1 VATFDIE
8 KFTDGDVIIK
18 IGDPADYL
26 YILSE
31 GVVDLLDDKGLV
43 FDQIQKGQ
51 PFGEAAFLDGGF
63 RSATVRAKGNVVCKK
78 IKNDAAARMLDSFSP
93 LLVLIVEAL
102 LLQQI
107 TYRSIKHH
115 GLKPEAR
122 SHFDAPLS

>member
-1 VATFDIE
+1 MTTFNIE
-8 KFTDGDVIIK
+8 NFADGDVIFK
-18 IGDPADYL
+18 IGDPADHL

-31 GVVDLLDDKGLV
+31 GLVDLLDDKGFV

-78 IKNDAAARMLDSFSP
+78 IKNDTTVQMLDSFSP
-93 LLVLIVEAL
+93 LLVFVMEAL

-107 TYRSIKHH
+107 TYRTIKNR
-115 GLKPEAR
+115 GLTPEV
-122 SHFDAPLS
+122 HQGV

>member
-1 VATFDIE
+1 VATFNIE
-8 KFTDGDVIIK
+8 NFVDGDVIFK
-18 IGDPADYL
+18 IGDPADHL

-31 GVVDLLDDKGLV
+31 GLVDLLDDKGFV

-78 IKNDAAARMLDSFSP
+78 IKNDTAAQMLDSFSP
-93 LLVLIVEAL
+93 LLVLVMEAL

-107 TYRSIKHH
+107 TYRSIKNL
-115 GLKPEAR
+115 GIKPEVQR
-122 SHFDAPLS
+122 GV

>member
-1 VATFDIE
+1 MATFNTE
-8 KFTDGDVIIK
+8 NFVDGDVIFK
-18 IGDPADYL
+18 IGDPADHL

-31 GVVDLLDDKGLV
+31 GLVDLLDDKGFV

-78 IKNDAAARMLDSFSP
+78 IKNDTAAQMLDSFSP
-93 LLVLIVEAL
+93 LLVLVMEAL

-107 TYRSIKHH
+107 TYRSIKNL
-115 GLKPEAR
+115 GIKPEVQR
-122 SHFDAPLS
+122 GV

>member
-1 VATFDIE
+1 MTTFNIE
-8 KFTDGDVIIK
+8 KFVDGDVIFK

-31 GVVDLLDDKGLV
+31 GLVDLLDDKGFV

-51 PFGEAAFLDGGF
+51 PFGEAAFLNGGF

-78 IKNDAAARMLDSFSP
+78 IKNDTATQMLNSFSP
-93 LLVLIVEAL
+93 FLVLVIEAL

-107 TYRSIKHH
+107 TYRSIKNR
-115 GLKPEAR
+115 GFKP
-122 SHFDAPLS
+122 DV

>member
-1 VATFDIE
+1 MATFDIE

-78 IKNDAAARMLDSFSP
+78 IKNDAAA
-93 LLVLIVEAL
+93 
-102 LLQQI
+102 
-107 TYRSIKHH
+107 
-115 GLKPEAR
+115 
-122 SHFDAPLS
+122 